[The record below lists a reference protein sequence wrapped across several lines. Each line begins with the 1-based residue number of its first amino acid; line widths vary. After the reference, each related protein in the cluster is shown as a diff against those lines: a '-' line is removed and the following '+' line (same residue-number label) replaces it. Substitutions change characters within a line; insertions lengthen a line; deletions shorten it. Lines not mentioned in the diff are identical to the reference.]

1 MSNEPRTLIKSR
13 DVLQSLK
20 DRNEFT
26 KYQTFDR
33 LLQLIWYDISREA
46 QGGKTKY
53 LFKITNNPHMGQLPQ
68 LNNPINMTLFIT
80 DFMDI
85 LKKEYIDCKIEY
97 VETKGYEDKV
107 IEQIIVIDWS

>member
-13 DVLQSLK
+13 EVLQSLK

-26 KYQTFDR
+26 KYQTFDH
-33 LLQLIWYDISREA
+33 LLQVIWRDIKQLA
-46 QGGKTKY
+46 TNGNTKY
-53 LFKITNNPHMGQLPQ
+53 VLKITKNCHLQNLP
-68 LNNPINMTLFIT
+68 NSIDMTLFIT

-85 LKKEYIDCKIEY
+85 LKKEYLDCKIEY
-97 VETKGYEDKV
+97 FETKGYENKV

>member
-46 QGGKTKY
+46 KGGKTKY
-53 LFKITNNPHMGQLPQ
+53 IFKITNNPHMGQLPQ

-97 VETKGYEDKV
+97 VETKGYENKV